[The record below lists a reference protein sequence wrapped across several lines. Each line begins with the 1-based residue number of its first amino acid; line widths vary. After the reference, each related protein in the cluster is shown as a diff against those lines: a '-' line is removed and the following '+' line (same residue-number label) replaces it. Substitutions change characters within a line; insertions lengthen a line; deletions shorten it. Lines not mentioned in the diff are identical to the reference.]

1 MKAKDSRYT
10 NSIHLDSINNK
21 VVGDNS
27 CRKHEQFE
35 LIYLVNYIQR
45 CVIYAEMYYY
55 IHVLVWITVAN
66 FGLWEELHFYRLS
79 IYSNIS

>member
-27 CRKHEQFE
+27 CRKYEQFE

-45 CVIYAEMYYY
+45 CVIYAEMY
-55 IHVLVWITVAN
+55 IHVLVWITVAT
-66 FGLWEELHFYRLS
+66 FGLWEELHLYRLG